1 MKRATCVL
9 ALAFAPLL
17 AIGCDSPDSPAPR
30 APPAPIAPSQPGP
43 APPETNT
50 ARPVPTKYK
59 RPGLY
64 VPATPTSPRA
74 TF

>member
-9 ALAFAPLL
+9 ALTFVPLM
-17 AIGCDSPDSPAPR
+17 AIGCDSPDSP

-43 APPETNT
+43 APPVQIGP
-50 ARPVPTKYK
+50 RPVLKNK
-59 RPGLY
+59 KQPGLY
-64 VPATPTSPRA
+64 VPSTPTSPRA